1 MLLKD
6 FKILWKKEDIIDVVS
21 RQSGGN
27 LNHDLRL
34 WEAEAALA
42 MRFTLEKWYKLPLIE
57 REHIIAT
64 RVADKWIENVM
75 SKQAVEDAKK

>member
-1 MLLKD
+1 MLCVG
-6 FKILWKKEDIIDVVS
+6 FKILWKKEDIIDVIA

-27 LNHDLRL
+27 LDHDLRL

-42 MRFTLEKWYKLPLIE
+42 MRFTLEKWYRLPLIE
-57 REHIIAT
+57 REQIIAT

-75 SKQAVEDAKK
+75 MKQAVKDAK